1 MTLFLH
7 IGIGK
12 TGTTSIQTFLEMNA
26 PALANL
32 GVVMP
37 SSLGKRNHRRLAM
50 YALNDEVIDNSRRA
64 KRLATPEAVRLFRE
78 HALKDFRAESAKLR
92 AGHAVV
98 MSSEQMTRLRR
109 PGEISRLK
117 DFVSLAGHD
126 EIRVIVYLRRQDL
139 YYVSEYSQEIKGG
152 KDIPFRPDGKVVNR
166 DIYFYDR
173 LLGYW
178 SEVFGRS
185 AIVVRPFEQS
195 ALRNG
200 DAINDFMSII
210 GIDDLCGF
218 QRPPPR
224 NPSLD
229 AYAIEFLRRLN
240 PSVPR
245 WGDGGEDMSRL
256 RLVRAIEAI
265 SDGPK
270 LRMSRDNAE
279 RFLSLF
285 AESNALVARDY
296 LGRKELFEEEI
307 AHAEGMEPAL
317 PVEAAR
323 RIANAVF
330 SNVILD
336 GADSAA
342 LVKVIARAWN
352 DLKQRDDADERTPT
366 LAVAPSKSAQA
377 ANVT

>member
-26 PALANL
+26 PALANH

-50 YALNDEVIDNSRRA
+50 YALNDDVVDNSRRA
-64 KRLATPEAVRLFRE
+64 KRLTTPEAVRLFRE
-78 HALKDFRAESAKLR
+78 HALKDFRAEQARLR
-92 AGHAVV
+92 SGRAVV
-98 MSSEQMTRLRR
+98 MTSEQMTRLRR

-117 DFVSLAGHD
+117 EFISLAGHD
-126 EIRVIVYLRRQDL
+126 DIRVIVYLRRQDL

-185 AIVVRPFEQS
+185 AIVARPFEKS

-200 DAINDFMSII
+200 DAIDDFMSIV
-210 GIDDLCGF
+210 GIDDIDEF
-218 QRPPPR
+218 ERPPPR

-229 AYAIEFLRRLN
+229 AYTIEFLRRLN

-245 WGDGGEDMSRL
+245 WVNGGEDMARL
-256 RLVRAIEAI
+256 RLVQAIESV

-270 LRMSRDNAE
+270 LRMSHENAE

-285 AESNALVARDY
+285 AESNAAVARDY
-296 LGRKELFEEEI
+296 LGRKRLFEEEVGQ
-307 AHAEGMEPAL
+307 AEGMEPTL
-317 PVEAAR
+317 PIEAAR
-323 RIANAVF
+323 RIASTVF
-330 SNVILD
+330 SSVIAENLD
-336 GADSAA
+336 SSELVGA
-342 LVKVIARAWN
+342 VARAWN
-352 DLKQRDDADERTPT
+352 DLKQHKDSNDGAAV
-366 LAVAPSKSAQA
+366 LALAPGKKAHTASVA
-377 ANVT
+377 